1 MYNLA
6 LVSFE
11 HIYWPTT
18 KGSMASERGMVCEID
33 RIGKT
38 RLVDIHAAGFG
49 FGLVLVI
56 S

>member
-1 MYNLA
+1 MTWLWYHSN
-6 LVSFE
+6 
-11 HIYWPTT
+11 IYTGPLR
-18 KGSMASERGMVCEID
+18 KGVSMASERGMVCEID
-33 RIGKT
+33 RIGKI